1 MARPIKCRKIEFFP
15 DTTYF
20 MPSGKE
26 NQEIEEVRL
35 KLEELE
41 AIRLKDMEGLTQQE
55 CADIMEVSRQTFQN
69 IIDSARKKIAIALT
83 QGLAINIKGG
93 NFAFS
98 FCELKCNKCNK
109 TYEINYIKDKNLCP
123 SCNSEEVVCKK
134 KNRRC
139 SRWCSR

>member
-1 MARPIKCRKIEFFP
+1 MARPIKCRKIKFFP

-20 MPSGKE
+20 IPSGKE
-26 NQEIEEVRL
+26 DQEVEEVRL

-83 QGLAINIKGG
+83 QGLAINIKGK
-93 NFAFS
+93 FLLLAFVKSNATPVIKPMKLIYKGQKPMS
-98 FCELKCNKCNK
+98 FL
-109 TYEINYIKDKNLCP
+109 
-123 SCNSEEVVCKK
+123 
-134 KNRRC
+134 
-139 SRWCSR
+139 